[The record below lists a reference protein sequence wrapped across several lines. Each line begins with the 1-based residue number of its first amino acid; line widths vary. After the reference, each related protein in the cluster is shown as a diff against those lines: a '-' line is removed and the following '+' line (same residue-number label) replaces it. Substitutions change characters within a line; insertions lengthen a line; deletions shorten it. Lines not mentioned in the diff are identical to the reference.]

1 MEAASPPA
9 PTRDRILDA
18 AEILFAERG
27 LAGTAVRDIAS
38 EVGLNPASL
47 YNHFPSKLALYEAV
61 LERGVRPLL
70 EVLHDTTAAD
80 PLQDGDRIIEVLM
93 DHLERTP
100 HLPRLIYQEAVTG
113 GEHLVRLA
121 RVWIKPL
128 VNEALSVLKRNPN
141 SGEWAEEE
149 YPLLISAWLHLIFG
163 HFAMAPLL
171 SEVFDEDTLSH
182 ENLARQTQFLRKL
195 TLRVLGVSN
204 PGPQ

>member
-1 MEAASPPA
+1 MTAASPPA

-80 PLQDGDRIIEVLM
+80 DDTRAADDRRSVLTS
-93 DHLERTP
+93 EISA
-100 HLPRLIYQEAVTG
+100 LPRF
-113 GEHLVRLA
+113 A
-121 RVWIKPL
+121 R
-128 VNEALSVLKRNPN
+128 
-141 SGEWAEEE
+141 
-149 YPLLISAWLHLIFG
+149 
-163 HFAMAPLL
+163 
-171 SEVFDEDTLSH
+171 
-182 ENLARQTQFLRKL
+182 
-195 TLRVLGVSN
+195 
-204 PGPQ
+204 